1 MRTTNLFFCF
11 LLFAVVLFAMVP
23 ASAQQAAP
31 PAKSEY
37 EEQLN
42 HAAAAH
48 TYSAELTDRL
58 VALRDAAL
66 SDDYAYQQVKYLT
79 ENIGARPEGSAQAQ
93 AAVEYVADQ
102 LRKLGLDVHLEPV
115 MVPRWTRGQ
124 DTAELVEYP
133 GHTYGTSQRIV
144 LLALSGNAPTSPEG
158 ITANVVVVNDF
169 QELEELGRDK
179 VSGKIV
185 LYNVHFDRAKAANG
199 LADDAY
205 DEAVVYRGLG
215 AKRAQDLGAVAS
227 LVRSVGNADYRIPH
241 AGWSAAAGIPA
252 GAVTS
257 EDADLIADLA
267 AEGPVRMHLVLTS
280 RVGPPVQTYNV
291 VGDIK
296 GSEHPEQVVV
306 VSGHLDSWDPG
317 TGAID
322 AAAGVAV
329 AMETA
334 QLVQQLHLHP
344 KRTLRVIAWMDEE
357 NGGTG
362 HNAYTKAHAGDFA
375 NYAGAIE
382 SDLGADHPLGFL
394 AKVNP
399 QALPILQPVQDIL
412 EKFGANL
419 IKMNDDTGADI
430 DPMSKAG
437 VPAFGIM
444 QDARTYFNYHHTA
457 ADTLDKIEPHLLQQ
471 NAAAMAVMGF
481 ALADMPNLL
490 PR

>member
-1 MRTTNLFFCF
+1 MRTTDLFFRF
-11 LLFAVVLFAMVP
+11 LLSAAILLVVLP
-23 ASAQQAAP
+23 ARAQQAAP
-31 PAKSEY
+31 STTSDYEAK
-37 EEQLN
+37 LD
-42 HAAAAH
+42 HAAQP
-48 TYSAELTDRL
+48 TSYSTELTAQL
-58 VALRDAAL
+58 IALRDAAL

-79 ENIGARPEGSAQAQ
+79 ENIGARPEGSEQAQ

-115 MVPRWTRGQ
+115 MVPQWTRGQ

-133 GHTYGTSQRIV
+133 GHTYGTNQRIV

-169 QELEELGRDK
+169 QELEKLGRDK
-179 VSGKIV
+179 ISGKIV
-185 LYNVHFDRAKAANG
+185 LYNFQFDRAKAANG

-205 DEAVVYRGLG
+205 DEAVAYRGLG
-215 AKRAQDLGAVAS
+215 AKRAQALGAVAS

-241 AGWSAAAGIPA
+241 AGWSASAGIPA

-257 EDADLIADLA
+257 EDANLIADLA

-280 RVGPPVQTYNV
+280 RVGPPVQSYNV

-322 AAAGVAV
+322 DAAGVAV

-334 QLVQQLHLHP
+334 QLIQQQHLHP

-357 NGGTG
+357 NGGNG
-362 HNAYTKAHAGDFA
+362 NHAYAKAHAADFA

-399 QALPILQPVQDIL
+399 QALPLLQPVQDIL

-430 DPMSKAG
+430 EPMSKAG

-457 ADTLDKIEPHLLQQ
+457 ADTLDKIAPRLLQE
-471 NAAAMAVMGF
+471 NAAAMTVMGF

>member
-1 MRTTNLFFCF
+1 MRTTELFFPF
-11 LLFAVVLFAMVP
+11 LLSAAILFVVLP
-23 ASAQQAAP
+23 AGAQQAAP
-31 PAKSEY
+31 STTSDYEAKLS
-37 EEQLN
+37 
-42 HAAAAH
+42 HAAEPA
-48 TYSAELTDRL
+48 YSTELTGEL
-58 VALRDAAL
+58 IALRDAAL

-115 MVPRWTRGQ
+115 MVPQWTRGQ

-158 ITANVVVVNDF
+158 ITANLVVVNDF
-169 QELEELGRDK
+169 QELEKLGRDK
-179 VSGKIV
+179 VSGRIV
-185 LYNVHFDRAKAANG
+185 LYNAKFDRSKAANG
-199 LADDAY
+199 FGDDAY

-215 AKRAQDLGAVAS
+215 AKRAQALGAVAA

-241 AGWSAAAGIPA
+241 AGWSARTDIPA

-280 RVGPPVQTYNV
+280 RVGPPVKSYNV

-296 GSEHPEQVVV
+296 GNEHPEQVVV

-322 AAAGVAV
+322 DAAGVAV

-334 QLVQQLHLHP
+334 KLIEEQHLHP

-362 HNAYTKAHAGDFA
+362 NQAFAKAHAGDFA

-394 AKVNP
+394 AKINP
-399 QALPILQPVQDIL
+399 QALPLLKPMQDVL

-437 VPAFGIM
+437 VPAFSIM

-457 ADTLDKIEPHLLQQ
+457 ADTLDKITPRLLQE
-471 NAAAMAVMGF
+471 NSAAMTVMGF
-481 ALADMPNLL
+481 ALADMPKLL

>member
-1 MRTTNLFFCF
+1 MRITDLFFRF
-11 LLFAVVLFAMVP
+11 FFPATVLFAVLP
-23 ASAQQAAP
+23 ARAQQSAP

-42 HAAAAH
+42 HAAPPA
-48 TYSAELTDRL
+48 YSTELTAQL
-58 VALRDAAL
+58 TTLRDAAL

-93 AAVEYVADQ
+93 AAVDYVADQ

-169 QELEELGRDK
+169 QELEKLGREK
-179 VSGKIV
+179 VSGRIV

-205 DEAVVYRGLG
+205 DEAVLYRGLG
-215 AKRAQDLGAVAS
+215 AKRAQDLGAVGS

-241 AGWSAAAGIPA
+241 AGWSAPADIPA

-257 EDADLIADLA
+257 EDANLIADLA

-280 RVGPPVQTYNV
+280 RTSAPVQTYNV

-322 AAAGVAV
+322 DAAGVGV

-334 QLVQQLHLHP
+334 QLVQQLHMHP

-394 AKVNP
+394 AKISP
-399 QALPILQPVQDIL
+399 RALPLLQPVQDIL
-412 EKFGANL
+412 GKFGANL

-430 DPMSKAG
+430 EPMSKAG

-457 ADTLDKIEPHLLQQ
+457 ADTLDKITPRLLQE

>member
-1 MRTTNLFFCF
+1 MRTADLFFRF
-11 LLFAVVLFAMVP
+11 LLSATVLSAVLP
-23 ASAQQAAP
+23 ARAQQTAP

-42 HAAAAH
+42 HAAAPA
-48 TYSAELTDRL
+48 YSEQLTNQL
-58 VALRDAAL
+58 IALRDAAL
-66 SDDYAYQQVKYLT
+66 SDDYAYRQVKYLT

-124 DTAELVEYP
+124 DAAELVEYP

-144 LLALSGNAPTSPEG
+144 LLALSGNAPTSSEG

-169 QELEELGRDK
+169 QELEKLGRDK

-199 LADDAY
+199 FADDAY
-205 DEAVVYRGLG
+205 DEAVLYRGLG
-215 AKRAQDLGAVAS
+215 AKRAQDLGAAAS

-241 AGWSAAAGIPA
+241 AGWSAAANIPA

-280 RVGPPVQTYNV
+280 QVSAPVQSYNV

-322 AAAGVAV
+322 DAAGVAV
-329 AMETA
+329 AMEAA

-357 NGGTG
+357 NAGSG
-362 HNAYTKAHAGDFA
+362 HNTYAKVHAGDFT
-375 NYAGAIE
+375 NYVAAIE

-399 QALPILQPVQDIL
+399 QALPMLQPVQGIL
-412 EKFGANL
+412 GKFGANL

-430 DPMSKAG
+430 EPMSKAG
-437 VPAFGIM
+437 VPAFAIM

-457 ADTLDKIEPHLLQQ
+457 ADTLDKIEPHWLQE
-471 NAAAMAVMGF
+471 NAAAMAVMGC

>member
-322 AAAGVAV
+322 DAAGVAV

-382 SDLGADHPLGFL
+382 SDLGSDHPLGFL

-419 IKMNDDTGADI
+419 IKMNDNTGADI